1 MRAAERLRDVDW
13 AVEILE
19 SRTFRGRSPQSW
31 FPAIPVKLLAD
42 ADRLDEAVDIIRVLL
57 MGGRS

>member
-19 SRTFRGRSPQSW
+19 SRAVRGRSTQSW
-31 FPAIPVKLLAD
+31 FHAVPVKLLAD
-42 ADRLDEAVDIIRVLL
+42 ADRLDEAVNMIRVRCFEDI
-57 MGGRS
+57 G